1 MAIMPCNQLSLS
13 DIFSDCQEIYKSDKP
28 EFLSLLQLNIDLDE
42 IIPDS
47 LTESFLCINRQILSS
62 LLATCFCFNHKNAIS
77 SFYNEVRFIS
87 AHITRTVI
95 YILNCFG
102 KGRIH
107 LFLIS

>member
-62 LLATCFCFNHKNAIS
+62 LLAFVSTIS

>member
-42 IIPDS
+42 IILDS

-62 LLATCFCFNHKNAIS
+62 LLAFVSTIKMP
-77 SFYNEVRFIS
+77 S
-87 AHITRTVI
+87 AVSTMKLGS
-95 YILNCFG
+95 YL
-102 KGRIH
+102 
-107 LFLIS
+107 LISLGP